1 VQDDGLPD
9 VCAKVMQFS
18 FFSTS
23 IQGSCFYY
31 AVCVT
36 LVLVAAVGG
45 RRTVYMQLQIAWN
58 CAVWLVG

>member
-23 IQGSCFYY
+23 IQGRCFCY
-31 AVCVT
+31 AVCVI
-36 LVLVAAVGG
+36 LVLVAAVG
-45 RRTVYMQLQIAWN
+45 RRMVYMQLQIAWN